1 MSEGALNAVDPVRQG
16 RQGIE
21 DSVAKF
27 YDQTRRADTNKG
39 TPALVH
45 YLTEN
50 SMNSVDWLEDLGV
63 KFKDEIGTATGAL
76 GSAATIRPLLRATPT
91 FAHLSR

>member
-1 MSEGALNAVDPVRQG
+1 MLSSMTKRSRAATTRAL
-16 RQGIE
+16 
-21 DSVAKF
+21 
-27 YDQTRRADTNKG
+27 
-39 TPALVH
+39 PALVH

-76 GSAATIRPLLRATPT
+76 WQRSHYPATPSGNTYIRT
-91 FAHLSR
+91 FEQVIGETNGAIKV